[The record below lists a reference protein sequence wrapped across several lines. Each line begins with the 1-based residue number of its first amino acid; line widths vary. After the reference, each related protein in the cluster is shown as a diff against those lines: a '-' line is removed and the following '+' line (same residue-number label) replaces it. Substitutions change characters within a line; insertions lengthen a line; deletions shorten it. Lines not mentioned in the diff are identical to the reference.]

1 MDDLEKEFKK
11 LNYGLGSYPC
21 GYVAGYQYNK
31 NENSVI
37 FKLEDASNEALVV
50 HKFSLPVTTKDIND
64 FKMECIKLC
73 SHDPK
78 KKA

>member
-21 GYVAGYQYNK
+21 GYVAGYQLNK
-31 NENSVI
+31 IENSVA
-37 FKLEDASNEALVV
+37 FKLEDASDEALVM
-50 HKFSLPVTTKDIND
+50 HKFALPVTTEDMNA

-73 SHDPK
+73 SHAK
-78 KKA
+78 KKGS